1 MITQCLGNPECYL
14 LQFGK
19 NTKIQGDIIGKV
31 EHSEWA
37 SPTVPVIKPDGHV
50 RICGHYS
57 GTINQ
62 AATLEQYPV
71 PTFEELLS
79 NL

>member
-1 MITQCLGNPECYL
+1 
-14 LQFGK
+14 
-19 NTKIQGDIIGKV
+19 
-31 EHSEWA
+31 
-37 SPTVPVIKPDGHV
+37 VIKPDGNV
-50 RICGHYS
+50 RICGDYS

-79 NL
+79 KIYET